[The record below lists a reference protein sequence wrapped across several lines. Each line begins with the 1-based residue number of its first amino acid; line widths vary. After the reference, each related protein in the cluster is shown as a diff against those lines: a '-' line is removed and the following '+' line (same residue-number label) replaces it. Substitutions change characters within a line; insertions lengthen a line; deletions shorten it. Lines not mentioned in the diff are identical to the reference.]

1 MQKFLGIHAET
12 NNEPRRACC
21 TSPCNS
27 HDVAY
32 CRIYFTIHY
41 CQWQRARRF
50 WKCLE
55 CLATDCAANYV
66 SMTVTLIVYT
76 GEVRERERER
86 ERERRKE
93 PATSHRIR
101 VSDPWTRPERS
112 AINNTCFSIQPRDK
126 EY

>member
-1 MQKFLGIHAET
+1 MSRYRLRCKLCLYDGYVNSIY
-12 NNEPRRACC
+12 RR
-21 TSPCNS
+21 S
-27 HDVAY
+27 
-32 CRIYFTIHY
+32 
-41 CQWQRARRF
+41 
-50 WKCLE
+50 K
-55 CLATDCAANYV
+55 
-66 SMTVTLIVYT
+66 
-76 GEVRERERER
+76 REGERER